1 MLKHLLGLLF
11 SPDKEWDII
20 DHEESG
26 SIVRL
31 YMTHVLILAAI
42 PAISGYIGASVV
54 GWRIGGGDPVRLAPD
69 VALIMAIL
77 GYISACGGVIV
88 MGIFIHWMAKTYGSN
103 PSIYR
108 CIVLSAYTATP
119 LFVVS
124 ILAIYPILW
133 LLMLAALGAIAHAV
147 YLLYHGIP
155 IMMHIPKE
163 QGFLYASSVLTA
175 SLVALVASV
184 AGMIILISTGLSFTF
199 IS

>member
-1 MLKHLLGLLF
+1 MLKHLLGILF
-11 SPDKEWDII
+11 SPDREWDII

-26 SIVRL
+26 SFVKL
-31 YMTHVLILAAI
+31 YLTHVMILAAI

-54 GWRIGGGDPVRLAPD
+54 GWKVGNGDPVRLASD

-77 GYISACGGVIV
+77 GYIGACGGVVV
-88 MGIFIHWMAKTYGSN
+88 MGIFIHWMAKTYGSD
-103 PSIYR
+103 PSLYR

-119 LFVVS
+119 LFIVAVF
-124 ILAIYPILW
+124 AVYPVLW
-133 LLMLAALGAIAHAV
+133 VLMLAALAAIAHAV
-147 YLLYHGIP
+147 YLLYQGIP

-175 SLVALVASV
+175 SLVVLVASV

>member
-1 MLKHLLGLLF
+1 MLKHLLGILF
-11 SPDKEWDII
+11 SPDREWDII

-26 SIVRL
+26 SLVRL
-31 YMTHVLILAAI
+31 YLTHVMILAAI

-54 GWRIGGGDPVRLAPD
+54 GWKVGNGDPVRLASD
-69 VALIMAIL
+69 VALVMAIL
-77 GYISACGGVIV
+77 GYIAACGGVVV
-88 MGIFIHWMAKTYGSN
+88 MGIFIHWMAKTYGSD
-103 PSIYR
+103 PSLYR

-119 LFVVS
+119 LFVIS
-124 ILAIYPILW
+124 IFAVYPVLW
-133 LLMLAALGAIAHAV
+133 VIMLAALTAIAHAV

-175 SLVALVASV
+175 SLVVLVASV

-199 IS
+199 VS